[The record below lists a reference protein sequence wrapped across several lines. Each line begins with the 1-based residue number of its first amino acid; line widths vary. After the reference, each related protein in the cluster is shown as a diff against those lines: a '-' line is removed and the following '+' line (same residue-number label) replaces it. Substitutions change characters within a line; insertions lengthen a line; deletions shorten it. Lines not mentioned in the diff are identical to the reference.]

1 MRLTTKTEYGLVC
14 LIHMARHPSA
24 DLVNLRQLVKL
35 EHFSITYLQK
45 IFQKLADSNIV
56 SSQKGKQGG
65 YALARDPA
73 RITLKEIIEALEGRT
88 FDVFCT
94 PQVRER
100 IICNHL
106 SLCGIS
112 PVWNKTKELLDTFYS
127 SVTLAKLAED
137 PAKAVSQPIAA
148 AS

>member
-24 DLVNLRQLVKL
+24 DLMTMRQLVKV
-35 EHFSITYLQK
+35 EHFSMTYLQK

-56 SSQKGKQGG
+56 KSQKGKQGG

-73 RITLKEIIEALEGRT
+73 RITLREIIEALEGHT
-88 FDVFCT
+88 FEVFCT
-94 PQVRER
+94 PQVREK
-100 IICNHL
+100 IVCNHL
-106 SLCGIS
+106 SLCGIT

-127 SVTLAKLAED
+127 SVTLAMLAED
-137 PAKAVSQPIAA
+137 PAKAVSRPFAA